1 MTEKIDHDKEEY
13 CDYCKKNYKSILG
26 MEHMTSKEHYEAEVE
41 YWKKKCPDSPMIEF
55 MVRNTQKNRK
65 KELEEF
71 MHIAN
76 VRGKKG
82 IYEILRKNDEQLNK
96 SWKEF
101 RKVFLD
107 KDKK

>member
-1 MTEKIDHDKEEY
+1 MTEKIDYDKEEY

-26 MEHMTSKEHYEAEVE
+26 MEHMTSKKHYEAELE
-41 YWKKKCPDSPMIEF
+41 YWKKQLPDSPMIQF
-55 MVRNTQKNRK
+55 MVKDIQKNRK

-82 IYEILRKNDEQLNK
+82 IYEILDKSNRDLDK